1 MTLLKKFKRAKHSLV
16 EAKSAYVGLENSL
29 DTAVVNRWKDQEKVA
44 MEERGERLRI
54 FEVKTKKGIYFDD
67 ACWLVHMY

>member
-1 MTLLKKFKRAKHSLV
+1 MTLLKKFERAKHSLV

-44 MEERGERLRI
+44 MEERESVSG
-54 FEVKTKKGIYFDD
+54 Y
-67 ACWLVHMY
+67 